1 MYDLLVYMVV
11 SIHTLVLWYFG
22 KFCQRTT
29 KQRPYYIRR
38 PNEVQKLDIGLSLEA
53 VFVHKMIAY
62 TTSYATTSLV

>member
-1 MYDLLVYMVV
+1 MTSWYIWWYQFILW
-11 SIHTLVLWYFG
+11 SFGTLANFVNE
-22 KFCQRTT
+22 QRNNVHII
-29 KQRPYYIRR
+29 YGR